1 MQVTETI
8 KTEPKAEP
16 KAKKSRSKHSIEAAK
31 NTRAKNAAKKA
42 APKAEPK
49 AAKKAASES
58 LKIHINK
65 TGRVCF
71 GRDAA
76 ARMGESKHMLLTIEG
91 KIVRMDRAKSEGE
104 NTVPVRDA
112 NGRPYVSCTKQF
124 KPLGF
129 DGSESLDI
137 EAKPYGSA
145 GFEFKLAV

>member
-16 KAKKSRSKHSIEAAK
+16 KAKKAAK
-31 NTRAKNAAKKA
+31 KAEPKKAAKKA

-49 AAKKAASES
+49 AKKADKADTFA
-58 LKIHINK
+58 IHINK

-76 ARMGESKHMLLTIEG
+76 VRLGEAAYLTITIEG
-91 KIVRMDRAKSEGE
+91 KTIRFSAAKAEGE

-129 DGSESLDI
+129 DGSEAIDI
-137 EAKPYGSA
+137 EAKPYGNA
-145 GFEFKLAV
+145 GFEFRLM